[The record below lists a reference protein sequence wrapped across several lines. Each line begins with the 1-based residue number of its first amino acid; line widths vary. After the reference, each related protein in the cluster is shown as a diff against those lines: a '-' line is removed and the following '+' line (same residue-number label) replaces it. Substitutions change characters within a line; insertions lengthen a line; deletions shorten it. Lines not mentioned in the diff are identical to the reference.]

1 MDVYGPKFGG
11 KWWQIW
17 QHLGPDFSQ
26 LHFGSETV
34 GKNYIFEQKKRN
46 RYRQNPSW
54 TKNSPYRFLD
64 MYNIYIY
71 TYSTCIILCYFVSL
85 WNEYIP
91 LAWFATTMPLR
102 INIDVRTPS
111 LEPNPNPLRPL
122 FIRKSSIFIGKTAE
136 NPLSI
141 TEKMPIFWF
150 FSTPLSAQKKHGDRL
165 QVTKTQFW
173 QLSTRLTA
181 ACSLAGKIP
190 C

>member
-17 QHLGPDFSQ
+17 QYLGPDFSQ

-54 TKNSPYRFLD
+54 TKKNPYRFLD
-64 MYNIYIY
+64 MYIIYIYIYIY

-102 INIDVRTPS
+102 IIIDVRILS

-122 FIRKSSIFIGKTAE
+122 FIRKSSIFIDKTAE

-150 FSTPLSAQKKHGDRL
+150 VSTPLSAQKK
-165 QVTKTQFW
+165 
-173 QLSTRLTA
+173 TRW
-181 ACSLAGKIP
+181 SP
-190 C
+190 SSR